1 MNSGITLTDIEI
13 LIWATE
19 NGISVIEKSFYCE
32 LVERL
37 KKSKRKD
44 LLNRLL
50 AITPYE
56 KKGGAE

>member
-1 MNSGITLTDIEI
+1 MKLDDIEI

-19 NGISVIEKSFYCE
+19 NGILVIGKSFYDD
-32 LVERL
+32 LVVRL

-44 LLNRLL
+44 LLDRLL

-56 KKGGAE
+56 EKDESNGT